1 MARDDDRLKISAFLI
16 TKNEAAKIDAC
27 LDSLDWIDEIIVVDD
42 LSVDGTDEICR
53 RRGVRFEQRPF
64 TGFKDQKSYAMSLT
78 TNDWVLEID
87 ADERVSPEMQESIL
101 SLTPVDLAV
110 NDCFEFKRLT
120 NFWGK
125 WIRHSSFYPDYKGRL
140 YNKHHGA
147 WSKGN
152 VHERFIP
159 QGTTRR
165 LAGDIIHDQNLDL
178 LAYLQRT
185 TRYANLSALDL
196 HAQGKRVK
204 WHHVSIRPIYTFIYR
219 YVIRRGYLDG
229 MHGLVIS
236 VMGGIGTFLKYMR
249 LYEIQRKLLK
259 VPDAV

>member
-1 MARDDDRLKISAFLI
+1 MDGRPKISAFMI

-27 LDSLDWIDEIIVVDD
+27 LDSLGWADEIIVVDD
-42 LSVDGTDEICR
+42 LSSDGTDDICR
-53 RRGVRFEQRPF
+53 HRGVRIKQRPF

-78 TNDWVLEID
+78 THDWVLEID
-87 ADERVSPEMQESIL
+87 ADERVSPEMKESIL
-101 SLTPVDLAV
+101 SLGPADFAS

-140 YNKHHGA
+140 YNKHNGV

-159 QGTTRR
+159 TGTTRR

-178 LAYLQRT
+178 LTYLQRT
-185 TRYANLSALDL
+185 ARYANLSALDL
-196 HAQGKRVK
+196 HAQGKLVK
-204 WHHVSIRPIYTFIYR
+204 WHHVSIRPFYTFLYR
-219 YVIRRGYLDG
+219 YVVRLGFLDG

-249 LYEIQRKLLK
+249 LYELQKRLTRF
-259 VPDAV
+259 PDDV